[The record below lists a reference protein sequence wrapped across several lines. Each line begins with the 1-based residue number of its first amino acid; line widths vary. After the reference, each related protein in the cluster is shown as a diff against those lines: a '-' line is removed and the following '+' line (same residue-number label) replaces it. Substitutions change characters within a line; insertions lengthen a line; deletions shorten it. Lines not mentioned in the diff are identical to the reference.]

1 MSYWRTVRK
10 PSHLLDELEDDDD
23 DLEEG
28 EERIHGKSTSP
39 GPSVKFSDEN
49 LYKKG
54 ENEGNL
60 QKYLHLNESY

>member
-1 MSYWRTVRK
+1 LR
-10 PSHLLDELEDDDD
+10 ELEDDDD

-49 LYKKG
+49 LYKKV
-54 ENEGNL
+54 ENEDIDYRFVRR
-60 QKYLHLNESY
+60 KVDNEDDDDDEIEIDK